1 MNRRPESEG
10 PLEPLIGGSTPI
22 FDWSPE
28 YMRLERSVS
37 LILRLRITKMDD
49 TQGIWYTIAFDR
61 QYCVFL

>member
-1 MNRRPESEG
+1 
-10 PLEPLIGGSTPI
+10 
-22 FDWSPE
+22 
-28 YMRLERSVS
+28 MRLERSVS